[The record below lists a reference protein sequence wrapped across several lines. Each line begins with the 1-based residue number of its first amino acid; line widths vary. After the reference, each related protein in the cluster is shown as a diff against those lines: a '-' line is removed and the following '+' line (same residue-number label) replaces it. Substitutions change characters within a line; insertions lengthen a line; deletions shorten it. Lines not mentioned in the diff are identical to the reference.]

1 MMRLSHLIR
10 SAVPV
15 LVLAG
20 CSIGQPPPPPTPEP
34 FTALYLVKNG
44 PYPLYAVDGEW
55 LANRVG
61 GLPLAQ
67 ADDLTMRARRVAQVQ
82 NRISPTDEP
91 WLHSGCIFDVQR
103 TRPDQQDAS
112 YVWAYGQVFR
122 CDDLIE
128 TGIPE
133 PEMGVR
139 PHELRIYDGSLG
151 YFPMSLL
158 EPYTGAPPAPHT

>member
-1 MMRLSHLIR
+1 MRLSHRIT
-10 SAVPV
+10 SALPA
-15 LVLAG
+15 LALAG
-20 CSIGQPPPPPTPEP
+20 CSTLSQPPPVLPEP
-34 FTALYLVKNG
+34 YTALYLVKAG
-44 PYPLYAVDGEW
+44 PYPLYAE
-55 LANRVG
+55 
-61 GLPLAQ
+61 
-67 ADDLTMRARRVAQVQ
+67 ARRAAQLQ
-82 NRISPTDEP
+82 ARADPADGP

-158 EPYTGAPPAPHT
+158 EPHTGAPPAPRT